1 MNLNLNSK
9 IQPKER
15 IKMIFTHAQPDRIG
29 VFDFFEDITITN
41 WKKQGLLPNNIDIYD
56 LFDFDLDFRKDKQN
70 KNKFTILSLEGPFQ
84 QMIAKKG
91 LQQAL
96 MDFSRETRRTK
107 DFFKDTLSNIF
118 SEYRKHKEKGLVF
131 DGIWLYEDIAYD
143 NGLYFSFEKYEDT
156 LFDFHK

>member
-118 SEYRKHKEKGLVF
+118 S
-131 DGIWLYEDIAYD
+131 
-143 NGLYFSFEKYEDT
+143 
-156 LFDFHK
+156 